1 MGDLN
6 TTTLVAIMFVMIL
19 SMAIANVLG
28 ALVHVVNRLMD
39 RSTDWTYTSWMV
51 LLLLMC
57 LNLFWQ
63 TQELV
68 ELETPG
74 FWTFIYII
82 LGPVLLFLASSIH
95 APAEEKET
103 SEQRRAHYLAASPR
117 FFSLLAVS
125 QLWILALDVVWEG
138 GLTPSGFSILGA
150 VGLLTVMANA
160 QSVRVHAIGSGVAW
174 VLFVGTAVL
183 ENAGVIA

>member
-103 SEQRRAHYLAASPR
+103 SEQRRAHYL
-117 FFSLLAVS
+117 
-125 QLWILALDVVWEG
+125 
-138 GLTPSGFSILGA
+138 
-150 VGLLTVMANA
+150 
-160 QSVRVHAIGSGVAW
+160 
-174 VLFVGTAVL
+174 
-183 ENAGVIA
+183 